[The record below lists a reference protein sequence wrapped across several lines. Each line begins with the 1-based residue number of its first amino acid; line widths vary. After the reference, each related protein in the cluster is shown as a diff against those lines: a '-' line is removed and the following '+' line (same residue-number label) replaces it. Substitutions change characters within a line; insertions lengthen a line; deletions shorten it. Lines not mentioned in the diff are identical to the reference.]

1 MGLENNIVWHE
12 GIVSRQDRERILEQK
27 GVVLWFTG
35 LSGSGKS
42 TLANAV
48 EQRLNAH
55 RKLTYKLDGDN
66 LRHGLTKD
74 LSFSIAD
81 RKENIRRTGEVTK
94 LLVDVGLIVLAAF
107 ISPLREDRGYLRK
120 MLGNDFIEV
129 YVDCSLAVCEERDP
143 KKLYKKARAGEIK
156 DFTGIS
162 SPYEKPENPKLIV
175 RTDQESFEEC
185 VNKIV
190 SYLEHYLRRGKEDGT

>member
-1 MGLENNIVWHE
+1 MGLIKESNVFWHE
-12 GIVSRQDRERILEQK
+12 GSVSRLDRERILGQR

-48 EQRLNAH
+48 EQKLNALG
-55 RKLTYKLDGDN
+55 KLTYKLDGDN

-74 LSFSIAD
+74 LSFSLAD
-81 RKENIRRTGEVTK
+81 RKENLRRTGEVTK

-107 ISPLREDRGYLRK
+107 ISPMREDRGNLKK
-120 MLGNDFIEV
+120 MIGNDFIEV
-129 YVDCSLAVCEERDP
+129 YVDCSLAVCEARDP
-143 KKLYKKARAGEIK
+143 KNLYKKARTGEIK
-156 DFTGIS
+156 NFTGIS

-175 RTDQESFEEC
+175 QTDQEPLEEC
-185 VNKIV
+185 VNKIIN
-190 SYLEHYLRRGKEDGT
+190 YLEQYLRWSK